1 MAVRRTVLA
10 GALGLLVVVAGVAL
24 AWSLTATGERVAGPS
39 APAESVVDPAHAVPA
54 QVRTLLVSGAMPAPS
69 EPGLLL
75 HAQLREG
82 PMPTRGVPAEVLT
95 DEDCAPDSS
104 GISHCRNVLRLE
116 DGRTIV
122 VRHPHDMRQV
132 PCLTPG
138 ERVVVRPAA

>member
-1 MAVRRTVLA
+1 
-10 GALGLLVVVAGVAL
+10 
-24 AWSLTATGERVAGPS
+24 
-39 APAESVVDPAHAVPA
+39 
-54 QVRTLLVSGAMPAPS
+54 MPA
-69 EPGLLL
+69 
-75 HAQLREG
+75 
-82 PMPTRGVPAEVLT
+82 RGVPAEVLT

-104 GISHCRNVLRLE
+104 GISHCRNALRLE